1 MQLGCDPVELERLVP
16 PCRALVAMLDATT
29 ARLARVGRAP
39 WRGPSA
45 DRWRSDMLT
54 PLLAQ
59 LPRCAV
65 GLETLALALQEQ
77 ADQQRRA
84 SLGPVATATRA
95 AAAHGPGTW
104 VGRTTAQ
111 AGPGPGVVT
120 VALVPGVG
128 TTAADA
134 PELAADAERLWEELA
149 VVAERS
155 TRLGEGAQSRVVVVP
170 WLGYDPPDDL
180 IAGLARSPASEGA
193 RQLADDVAAW
203 RAEGAQRVVL
213 VGHSYGAVVG
223 ARASALGA
231 APDELVLLG
240 APGLGVGSFG
250 ALALRDGADLWAAT
264 AQRDPIGWVA
274 RTGLVHG
281 PDPLPLARRL
291 PTSRT
296 GHSSY
301 LEDPVLLAALA
312 ELSVGDPTVG
322 DPTVDELSAVGR
334 PADLRVVHRAGTV
347 GA

>member
-16 PCRALVAMLDATT
+16 PCRALAAVLDAAT
-29 ARLARVGRAP
+29 ARLARVGRAA

-45 DRWRSDMLT
+45 DRWWSGMHA

-65 GLETLALALQEQ
+65 GVASMALSLQDQ

-84 SLGPVATATRA
+84 SLGPVATTTRTT
-95 AAAHGPGTW
+95 AAHGPGAW
-104 VGRTTAQ
+104 VGRTTAR
-111 AGPGPGVVT
+111 AGPGPAPGVGAAPGVLT
-120 VALVPGVG
+120 VVVVPGVG

-134 PELAADAERLWEELA
+134 PELAADAARLWEELA

-170 WLGYDPPDDL
+170 WLGYDPPDHV
-180 IAGLARSPASEGA
+180 IAGVARSPAAEGA
-193 RQLADDVAAW
+193 RRLADDVAAW
-203 RAEGAQRVVL
+203 RADGAQRVVL

-240 APGLGVGSFG
+240 APGLGVGSLR
-250 ALALRDGADLWAAT
+250 ALELGDGADLWAAT
-264 AQRDPIGWVA
+264 ARRDPIGWVA
-274 RTGLVHG
+274 RAGLVHG
-281 PDPLPLARRL
+281 PDPVPLARRL
-291 PTSRT
+291 PTSRA

-312 ELSVGDPTVG
+312 ELSVGDATAG
-322 DPTVDELSAVGR
+322 ELSV
-334 PADLRVVHRAGTV
+334 ADLRAPHRADTV
-347 GA
+347 GT